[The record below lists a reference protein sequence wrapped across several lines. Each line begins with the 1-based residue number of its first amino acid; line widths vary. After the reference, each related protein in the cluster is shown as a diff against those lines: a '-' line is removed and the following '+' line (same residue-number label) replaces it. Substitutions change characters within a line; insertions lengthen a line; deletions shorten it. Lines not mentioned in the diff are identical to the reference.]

1 MITYSFIIPHHNTPD
16 LLQRLIDTIPQRDDI
31 EIIVVDDNS
40 DEDKKANIS
49 RPDVKTIFIDKEQT
63 KGAGKA
69 RNIGMEAA
77 SGKWLL
83 FADAD
88 DMYKTGFL
96 GVLDKYKNDDIE
108 VLYFNIESFDSDT
121 LAPLLNSKNDRA
133 IKSRLLFD
141 NYDGSAHRTK
151 ELVYLNWEPWNKMVS
166 SFFIKR
172 YRIYFEEVARGN
184 DVFFSIQVGYFAKK
198 IKIENVI
205 LYMLSYCKSSITYS
219 AYTLPKTIATIKN
232 IYHRNYFFDFVNY
245 KEWTKIRKH
254 ESIIKFILSIL
265 YKHHNIKLFIRVI
278 VYFAINF
285 ISLWKNKSMYVDV
298 IQNNQKNILVE
309 YSR

>member
-1 MITYSFIIPHHNTPD
+1 MINYSFIIPHHNTPD
-16 LLQRLIDTIPQRDDI
+16 LLQRLIDTIPQREDI
-31 EIIVVDDNS
+31 EIIIVDDNS

-49 RPDVKTIFIDKEQT
+49 RSDVKTIFISKEHT

-69 RNIGMEAA
+69 RNVGMNVAE
-77 SGKWLL
+77 GKWLL

-96 GVLDKYKNDDIE
+96 GVLDKYKNDDID

-141 NYDGSAHRTK
+141 NYDGSARRTK

-166 SFFIKR
+166 SVFIKR
-172 YRIYFEEVARGN
+172 YGFYFEEVPRGN
-184 DVFFSIQVGYFAKK
+184 DVFFSIQIGYFAKK

-205 LYMLSYCKSSITYS
+205 LYMLSYCKGSITQS
-219 AYTLPKTIATIKN
+219 AYTFYKAISVINN
-232 IYHRNYFFDFVNY
+232 IFHRNYFFNYINY
-245 KEWTKIRKH
+245 KEWTNIRKR
-254 ESIIKFILSIL
+254 ESIFKFIISIL
-265 YKHHNIKLFIRVI
+265 YKYHNIKLFIRVI
-278 VYFAINF
+278 IYFAINF
-285 ISLWKNKSMYVDV
+285 HSLWKNRSMYVD
-298 IQNNQKNILVE
+298 IIKAIKI
-309 YSR
+309 S

>member
-1 MITYSFIIPHHNTPD
+1 MINYSFIIPHHNTPD
-16 LLQRLIDTIPQRDDI
+16 LLQRLIDTIPQREDI
-31 EIIVVDDNS
+31 EIIIVDDNS

-49 RPDVKTIFIDKEQT
+49 RSDVKTIFISKEHT

-69 RNIGMEAA
+69 RNVGMNVAE
-77 SGKWLL
+77 GKWLL

-96 GVLDKYKNDDIE
+96 GVLDKYKNDDID

-133 IKSRLLFD
+133 IKSRLLFY
-141 NYDGSAHRTK
+141 NYDGSARRTK

-166 SFFIKR
+166 SVFIKR
-172 YRIYFEEVARGN
+172 FRICFEEVSRGN

-219 AYTLPKTIATIKN
+219 AYTLPKAIATIKN

-245 KEWTKIRKH
+245 KEWTNIRKR
-254 ESIIKFILSIL
+254 ESIVKFLLSIL
-265 YKHHNIKLFIRVI
+265 FVHHNINLFIKTLTYYIGHFVSIWRD
-278 VYFAINF
+278 
-285 ISLWKNKSMYVDV
+285 KSMYVD
-298 IQNNQKNILVE
+298 IIRKNQT
-309 YSR
+309 Y

>member
-1 MITYSFIIPHHNTPD
+1 MINYSFIIPHHNTPD
-16 LLQRLIDTIPQRDDI
+16 LLQRLIDSIPQREDV

-49 RPDVKTIFIDKEQT
+49 RSDVKTIFISKEHT

-69 RNIGMEAA
+69 RNVGMNVAE
-77 SGKWLL
+77 GKWLL

-108 VLYFNIESFDSDT
+108 VFYFNIESFDSET
-121 LAPLLNSKNDRA
+121 RESLLNSTNDRA
-133 IKSRLLFD
+133 SKSRSLFD
-141 NYDGSAHRTK
+141 NYDGSDQRTK
-151 ELVYLNWEPWNKMVS
+151 DLVYLNWEPWNKMVS
-166 SFFIKR
+166 FSFIKKH
-172 YRIYFEEVARGN
+172 RILFEEIARGN

-205 LYMLSYCKSSITYS
+205 LYMLSYNRSSITYS
-219 AYTLPKTIATIKN
+219 AYTLPKAIATINN

-245 KEWTKIRKH
+245 KDWTCIRKR

-265 YKHHNIKLFIRVI
+265 YKHHNIKLFLRVI
-278 VYFAINF
+278 IYFAMNF
-285 ISLWKNKSMYVDV
+285 LSLWNGRSMYVDI
-298 IQNNQKNILVE
+298 IQKNQKCM
-309 YSR
+309 